1 MAFAYG
7 GPRAVCALGH
17 PRRPRHSAVPVPQV
31 PCFIPKE
38 RPDSL
43 SLDST
48 GVFIKITVYFVPSGS
63 GFNLRVL

>member
-1 MAFAYG
+1 MVAQEVS
-7 GPRAVCALGH
+7 VCALGH
-17 PRRPRHSAVPVPQV
+17 PRGPRHSAVPAPHIL
-31 PCFIPKE
+31 CLIPKE

-63 GFNLRVL
+63 GFNLHVL

>member
-1 MAFAYG
+1 MVAQELSVPLAIPG
-7 GPRAVCALGH
+7 DPDT
-17 PRRPRHSAVPVPQV
+17 AVPVPRV

-63 GFNLRVL
+63 GFNLLVL